1 MIERSFDIAR
11 VNALANHP
19 SIHPWVSIDSEPID
33 LTAAITD
40 ERNVVLMGD
49 GGGFVLHN
57 LGDGDY
63 EAHSLFLPEARG
75 PNSIETA
82 KAGMDYMFS
91 KTDCRRIMARC
102 PKGNL
107 AVLAFVRALR
117 FIYLRTDTAA
127 WPTSKGLVD
136 QKWYAM
142 PRDKWE
148 AAKCQ

>member
-1 MIERSFDIAR
+1 MIARSFDASL

-19 SIHPWVSIDSEPID
+19 SIHPWVSIGNEPID
-33 LTAAITD
+33 LTDTVKD
-40 ERNVVLMGD
+40 DRNVVLMGE
-49 GGGFVLHN
+49 GGAFVLHN
-57 LGDGDY
+57 LGHGDY

-82 KAGMDYMFS
+82 KAGMDFMFEN
-91 KTDCRRIMARC
+91 TDCRRIMARC
-102 PKGNL
+102 PRGNL

-117 FIYLRTDTAA
+117 FDYLRTETAA
-127 WPTSKGLVD
+127 WPTPKGLVD

>member
-1 MIERSFDIAR
+1 MIERSFDFER

-19 SIHPWVSIDSEPID
+19 TIHPWVSINNEPID
-33 LTAAITD
+33 LTTTVLDA
-40 ERNVVLMGD
+40 RNVVLMGE

-57 LGDGDY
+57 LGNGDY

-82 KAGMDYMFS
+82 KAGMDFMFS
-91 KTDCRRIMARC
+91 QTDCKRILARC
-102 PKGNL
+102 PRGNL

-117 FIYLRTDTAA
+117 FDYIRTDKEI
-127 WPTSKGLVD
+127 WPTAKGLVD

-142 PRDKWE
+142 PREKWE
-148 AAKCQ
+148 GFKCP